1 LLHRNISKPH
11 LPPNHPFRLVACV
24 PTAISIQLLRDR
36 NPRQVDILHHG
47 PDDGQTTGFC
57 RERINL
63 ISALPNIAK
72 EAFNGI
78 GGTNI
83 AMHHLREGVK
93 RQEMFFIFGQAADGF
108 WIPLLVF
115 GECSPLNSAA
125 RLLSSP
131 ASKFL
136 RVRR

>member
-1 LLHRNISKPH
+1 M
-11 LPPNHPFRLVACV
+11 
-24 PTAISIQLLRDR
+24 
-36 NPRQVDILHHG
+36 DILHHG
-47 PDDGQTTGFC
+47 PDDGQTTDFC

-63 ISALPNIAK
+63 ISSLPNIAK

-78 GGTNI
+78 GGTHR

-93 RQEMFFIFGQAADGF
+93 RQEMFFIFGQAADSF
-108 WIPLLVF
+108 WIALLVF

>member
-1 LLHRNISKPH
+1 M
-11 LPPNHPFRLVACV
+11 

-47 PDDGQTTGFC
+47 PDDGQTTDFC

-63 ISALPNIAK
+63 ISSLPNIAK

-78 GGTNI
+78 GGTHR

-93 RQEMFFIFGQAADGF
+93 RQEMFFIFGQAADSF
-108 WIPLLVF
+108 WIALLVF